1 MNFKSQMV
9 ALETLTRKEVA
20 RVLRI
25 WTQTLLP
32 PVITS
37 TIYFVVFG
45 AFLGSRIQMVGDFS
59 YIQFILP
66 GLIMMTAIT
75 NSFSNVA
82 SSFFSAKFQRCVE
95 ELVVAPLHPLTILF
109 GYASG
114 GVVRGCLCGALVT
127 LVGLGFTKITVAH
140 PLYVICFLVFT
151 STMFSLAGLINGLLA
166 KRFDDIG
173 IIPTFVLTPLT
184 YFAGVFYS
192 ISIVPEPWRKLSL
205 FNPIFYLVGGFR
217 YGFLG
222 IHDAPLWQGW
232 VLLVGANVALTVYC
246 SRLFLNGTGLRT

>member
-1 MNFKSQMV
+1 MNSNQWV
-9 ALETLTRKEVA
+9 ALHTLTKKEVV

-37 TIYFVVFG
+37 TIYFIVFG

-59 YIQFILP
+59 YIEFILP

-82 SSFFSAKFQRCVE
+82 SSFFSTKFQRCHE
-95 ELVVAPLHPLTILF
+95 EFVVAPLHPMTILLGF
-109 GYASG
+109 ISG
-114 GVVRGCLCGALVT
+114 GVVRGCLCGVLVS
-127 LVGLGFTKITVAH
+127 LVGLFFTKIQIAH
-140 PLYVICFLVFT
+140 PLYIVGYLLFT
-151 STMFSLAGLINGLLA
+151 STLFSLAGLINGLVA

-173 IIPTFVLTPLT
+173 IIPTFILTPLT

-192 ISIVPEPWRKLSL
+192 ISIIPQPWRSLSL
-205 FNPIFYLVGGFR
+205 FNPVFYLVDGFR
-217 YGFLG
+217 YGFIG
-222 IHDAPLWQGW
+222 IHDAPLWQGI
-232 VLLVGANVALTVYC
+232 LLLGLANLALAAYC
-246 SRLFLNGTGLRT
+246 SNLFLKGTGMQS